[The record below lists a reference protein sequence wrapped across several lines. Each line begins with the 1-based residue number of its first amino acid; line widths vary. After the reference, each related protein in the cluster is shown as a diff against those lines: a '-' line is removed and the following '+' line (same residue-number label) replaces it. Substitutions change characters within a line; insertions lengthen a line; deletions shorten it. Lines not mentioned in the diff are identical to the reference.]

1 MQEYKLEIK
10 QLVDYPRCRIYRE
23 FIQALIED
31 RSIRTGGSS
40 GLYYYTVL
48 CSYTNFRTSY
58 RRLDGIT
65 YTIFPGEWLCRI
77 GDLMDWFRVRFQHQ
91 ALAILTMLQERN
103 LIRFT
108 RLGRGSL
115 VKYRIMG
122 WRKHNTVLDYNCP
135 CQKETGFFFLPVSV
149 AAELIGSGR
158 ASEMDVVLDLWL
170 SAIYQDDQVRG
181 SDVGPVVYFRNGT
194 GNPLVAYSDL
204 AQRWG
209 ISRSTVGR
217 LLKKLSDA
225 GYLSLLSFP
234 GRSGSVIY
242 LKNYL
247 STMFQISDVL
257 VDKDEVA
264 MALNLKL
271 SLPDADAPLESAT
284 PAHQVCVPESL
295 SSVPKSHINIIVEKV
310 LQVLDTQG
318 ISCITCAKA
327 KYRLYPLSGDWEE
340 LIFGGRPRP
349 QILQLG
355 LAISCGDA
363 QPAYTFELALVPTT
377 AVLTRGGAAHGPAEN

>member
-23 FIQALIED
+23 FVQDLIED

-91 ALAILTMLQERN
+91 ALAILSMLQERN

-149 AAELIGSGR
+149 AAELIGAGR

-225 GYLSLLSFP
+225 GYLSLMSFP

-271 SLPDADAPLESAT
+271 SLPDADAPLGAAA

-318 ISCITCAKA
+318 IACITCVKA

-340 LIFGGRPRP
+340 LIYGGRPRP

-355 LAISCGDA
+355 LSISCGDA
-363 QPAYTFELALVPTT
+363 QPVYRFELTLAPS
-377 AVLTRGGAAHGPAEN
+377 AAGLTKGGAGHGPAEN

>member
-40 GLYYYTVL
+40 GLYY
-48 CSYTNFRTSY
+48 SYTNFRTSY

-77 GDLMDWFRVRFQHQ
+77 GDLVDWFRVRFQHQ

-170 SAIYQDDQVRG
+170 SAIYRDDQVRG

-225 GYLSLLSFP
+225 DYLSLMSFP

-295 SSVPKSHINIIVEKV
+295 SSVPKSHINITVEKV

-318 ISCITCAKA
+318 ISCINCAKA
-327 KYRLYPLSGDWEE
+327 KYRLYPLSGDWEG

-363 QPAYTFELALVPTT
+363 QPAYTFELTLVPTT